1 MDFTNLRELLD
12 HFTSWRIPGCACA
25 VYYKHRLVFSSASG
39 YADVERGIPMDCD
52 RNIMYMYS
60 CSKPVTCASA
70 LMLWEKGKFLFTD
83 PLYDFLPAWKDARVR
98 ALDGDGRETT
108 VPLEHPIT
116 VGELFTMTSGLD
128 YNTNGASF
136 AAAKERLAPE
146 CPTVDMINALAG
158 DPLFRQPGGGWFY
171 GMSHDVLAAV
181 VEVISG
187 MSLRDFAKKNIFEPL
202 GMEDT
207 EYCGGVIK
215 DSGRAAVLYQFSDET
230 GKYSPIDVQ
239 RNGMIFGTE
248 YASGG
253 AGISS
258 TVSDMAKFA
267 EMMANGGRAPD
278 GTRII
283 GRRTIDLM
291 RSDILRDDQKA
302 DYWFPG
308 YGYGLGVRTLTDPAA
323 AGAVSKIGEFGWTGA
338 AGAYMLVDPDSEV
351 ALFYAHH
358 MLNNQEPYTAP
369 RLRNTLYS
377 CLDD

>member
-136 AAAKERLAPE
+136 
-146 CPTVDMINALAG
+146 
-158 DPLFRQPGGGWFY
+158 GGGE
-171 GMSHDVLAAV
+171 GASCARVPHGGHDKRL
-181 VEVISG
+181 
-187 MSLRDFAKKNIFEPL
+187 
-202 GMEDT
+202 
-207 EYCGGVIK
+207 
-215 DSGRAAVLYQFSDET
+215 
-230 GKYSPIDVQ
+230 
-239 RNGMIFGTE
+239 
-248 YASGG
+248 
-253 AGISS
+253 
-258 TVSDMAKFA
+258 
-267 EMMANGGRAPD
+267 GGRPIVPSA
-278 GTRII
+278 
-283 GRRTIDLM
+283 GRR
-291 RSDILRDDQKA
+291 
-302 DYWFPG
+302 
-308 YGYGLGVRTLTDPAA
+308 
-323 AGAVSKIGEFGWTGA
+323 
-338 AGAYMLVDPDSEV
+338 LV
-351 ALFYAHH
+351 
-358 MLNNQEPYTAP
+358 
-369 RLRNTLYS
+369 LRNVS
-377 CLDD
+377 RCARGGC